1 MLRFIF
7 GLLLI
12 SGAGFLIFR
21 SPKAQFYIKPREE
34 RLFILWQKD
43 IEKLYRDENFKKT
56 FRHIAKV
63 ETHFTDPEV
72 AEEFSDFKTPFKA
85 GDSTGYILKLNI
97 TRWIQKNQYG
107 FVIQHEIFD
116 QNEDKIYEF
125 GRTYQVGF
133 VF

>member
-1 MLRFIF
+1 MIRFIF

-12 SGAGFLIFR
+12 AGACLLVFK
-21 SPKAQFYIKPREE
+21 SPQVQFYIKPKHQ
-34 RLFILWQKD
+34 RLFVLWKKD
-43 IEKLYRDENFKKT
+43 IQKLYQDEEFKKA
-56 FRHIAKV
+56 FKHIAKV
-63 ETHFTDPEV
+63 EIHFTDPDV
-72 AEEFSDFKTPFKA
+72 AEEFSDFKSPFKV
-85 GDSTGYILKLNI
+85 GDPMGYVLKLNI

-133 VF
+133 IF